1 MATCFEN
8 FLLIDSN
15 AEFSRDFVTYQN
27 QQFPNKPQHLI
38 VAGENTRHL
47 VKMMFDN
54 LIKDYCYCDF
64 ANEISVTELAAYLLE
79 HHQIAGVVIH
89 DLDFHLAN
97 EEQRAI
103 FNALHPIR
111 YLVEITPEGYNYSQ
125 IQDVF
130 HENHLSCHSEHLD
143 EADRSIEASLCK
155 LEND

>member
-1 MATCFEN
+1 
-8 FLLIDSN
+8 
-15 AEFSRDFVTYQN
+15 VTYQN

-38 VAGENTRHL
+38 VAGEDTRHL

-79 HHQIAGVVIH
+79 HHQIAGVIIH

-97 EEQRAI
+97 DEQRAI
-103 FNALHPIR
+103 FNSLHPIR
-111 YLVEITPEGYNYSQ
+111 FLVELTPEGYNYSQ
-125 IQDVF
+125 IPDSFQ
-130 HENHLSCHSEHLD
+130 ENHMSCHIDHLD
-143 EADRSIEASLCK
+143 EEDKSIAESLCK